1 MKHVRI
7 IEKGEEKL
15 SRIHSNTKD
24 NANARQKLLSRIWK
38 CRDYYLMLLPAVVY
52 VILFHYAPMYGLQIA
67 FKNYKVSLGVAG
79 SPWVGFRNFTD
90 FFGSYYFVTLL
101 KNTLVLS
108 LYSLVVGFPVPIIVA
123 LVLNEMRGKFK
134 KVVQTVLY
142 APHFISLVV
151 LVSILN
157 SMLSPSQGV
166 VNTILEMLGMERN
179 YFMAN
184 PAYFP
189 HLYVWS
195 GVWQGMG
202 WGAIIYL
209 AALSSVDPALHEA
222 ADIDGATRM
231 QKIIHINLPTIM
243 PTIIIMLILRM
254 GQIISVGYEKVYLM
268 QNSMNI
274 ETAEVIS
281 TYVYKR
287 GIINSNYSFSAAVG
301 LFNNVVNVIMVLLA
315 NWISR
320 RVSDTSLF

>member
-1 MKHVRI
+1 MKSRTG
-7 IEKGEEKL
+7 KKL
-15 SRIHSNTKD
+15 TT
-24 NANARQKLLSRIWK
+24 RIWK
-38 CRDYYLMLLPAVVY
+38 SREYYLMLLPATIY
-52 VILFHYAPMYGLQIA
+52 VILFCYAPMYGLQIA
-67 FKNYKVSLGVAG
+67 FKNYKVSLGVTG
-79 SPWVGFRNFTD
+79 SPWIGFRNFTD
-90 FFGSYYFVTLL
+90 FFQSYYFGTLL
-101 KNTLVLS
+101 KNTLILS
-108 LYSLVVGFPVPIIVA
+108 LYTLIVGFPIPIVIA
-123 LVLNEMRGKFK
+123 LILNEMKGKFK

-151 LVSILN
+151 LVSILT
-157 SMLSPSQGV
+157 SILSPSQGV
-166 VNTILEMLGMERN
+166 VNTIIEMLGGERN

-184 PAYFP
+184 PAYFR

-209 AALSSVDPALHEA
+209 AALSGVDPELHEA

-231 QKIIHINLPTIM
+231 QKIVHINIPTIM

-287 GIINSNYSFSAAVG
+287 GIVNSNYSFSAAVG

-315 NWISR
+315 NWISKK
-320 RVSDTSLF
+320 VSKTSLF

>member
-1 MKHVRI
+1 MVALGHKARRPMQNFERSGSMK
-7 IEKGEEKL
+7 
-15 SRIHSNTKD
+15 
-24 NANARQKLLSRIWK
+24 QKQTATRIWK
-38 CRDYYLMLLPAVVY
+38 HREYYLMLLPAVIY
-52 VILFHYAPMYGLQIA
+52 VMLFCYAPMYGLQIA
-67 FKNYKVSLGVAG
+67 FKNYKVSLGVSG
-79 SPWVGFRNFTD
+79 SPWIGFRNFTD
-90 FFGSYYFVTLL
+90 FFQSYYFVTLL

-108 LYSLVVGFPVPIIVA
+108 LYSLIVGFPIPIIIA
-123 LVLNEMRGKFK
+123 LILNEMKGRFK
-134 KVVQTVLY
+134 KVTQTVLY

-166 VNTILEMLGMERN
+166 VNTIIEMLGGERT
-179 YFMAN
+179 YFMAD
-184 PAYFP
+184 PKYFR

-209 AALSSVDPALHEA
+209 AALSGVDPVLHEA
-222 ADIDGATRM
+222 ADMDGATRL
-231 QKIIHINLPTIM
+231 QKIIHINIPTIL

-268 QNSMNI
+268 QNSMNV

-287 GIINSNYSFSAAVG
+287 GILNSNYSFSAAVG
-301 LFNNVVNVIMVLLA
+301 LFNNVVNVILVLLA
-315 NWISR
+315 NWISKKI
-320 RVSDTSLF
+320 SKTSLF

>member
-1 MKHVRI
+1 MKGNTLSV
-7 IEKGEEKL
+7 KPKSGKKL
-15 SRIHSNTKD
+15 TT
-24 NANARQKLLSRIWK
+24 RIWK
-38 CRDYYLMLLPAVVY
+38 HREYYLMLLPAVVY
-52 VILFHYAPMYGLQIA
+52 VILFNYAPMYGLQIA
-67 FKNYKVSLGVAG
+67 FKNYKVSLGVSG

-90 FFGSYYFVTLL
+90 FFQSYYFVTLL
-101 KNTLVLS
+101 KNTLILS
-108 LYSLVVGFPVPIIVA
+108 VYSLAVGFPIPIIVA
-123 LVLNEMRGKFK
+123 LILNEMKGNFK
-134 KVVQTVLY
+134 KVTQTVLY

-166 VNTILEMLGMERN
+166 VNTILEALGGTRT
-179 YFMAN
+179 YFMAD
-184 PAYFP
+184 PGYFR

-209 AALSSVDPALHEA
+209 AALSGVDPALHEA

-231 QKIIHINLPTIM
+231 QKILHINIPTIL

-268 QNSMNI
+268 QNSMNV

-287 GIINSNYSFSAAVG
+287 GILNSNYSFSAAVG
-301 LFNNVVNVIMVLLA
+301 LFNNVVNVILVLLA
-315 NWISR
+315 NWISKK
-320 RVSDTSLF
+320 VSKTSLF

>member
-1 MKHVRI
+1 MK
-7 IEKGEEKL
+7 
-15 SRIHSNTKD
+15 
-24 NANARQKLLSRIWK
+24 QKQTATRIWK
-38 CRDYYLMLLPAVVY
+38 HREYYLMLLPAVIY
-52 VILFHYAPMYGLQIA
+52 VMLFCYAPMYGLQIA
-67 FKNYKVSLGVAG
+67 FKNYKVSLGVSG
-79 SPWVGFRNFTD
+79 SPWIGFRNFTD
-90 FFGSYYFVTLL
+90 FFQSYYFVTLL

-108 LYSLVVGFPVPIIVA
+108 LYSLIVGFPIPIIIA
-123 LVLNEMRGKFK
+123 LILNEMKGRFK
-134 KVVQTVLY
+134 KVTQTVLY

-166 VNTILEMLGMERN
+166 VNTIIEMLGGERT
-179 YFMAN
+179 YFMAD
-184 PAYFP
+184 PKYFR

-209 AALSSVDPALHEA
+209 AALSGVDPVLHEA
-222 ADIDGATRM
+222 ADMDGATRL
-231 QKIIHINLPTIM
+231 QKIIHINIPTIL

-268 QNSMNI
+268 QNSMNV

-287 GIINSNYSFSAAVG
+287 GILNSNYSFSAAVG
-301 LFNNVVNVIMVLLA
+301 LFNNVVNVILVLLA
-315 NWISR
+315 NWISKKI
-320 RVSDTSLF
+320 SKTSLF

>member
-1 MKHVRI
+1 MK
-7 IEKGEEKL
+7 
-15 SRIHSNTKD
+15 
-24 NANARQKLLSRIWK
+24 QKQTATRIWK
-38 CRDYYLMLLPAVVY
+38 HREYYLMLLPAVIY
-52 VILFHYAPMYGLQIA
+52 VMLFCYAPMYGLQIA
-67 FKNYKVSLGVAG
+67 FKNYKVSLGVSG
-79 SPWVGFRNFTD
+79 SPWIGLRNFTD
-90 FFGSYYFVTLL
+90 FFQSYYFVTLL

-108 LYSLVVGFPVPIIVA
+108 LYSLIVGFPIPIIIA
-123 LVLNEMRGKFK
+123 LILNEMKGRFK
-134 KVVQTVLY
+134 KVTQTVLY

-166 VNTILEMLGMERN
+166 VNTIIEILGGERT
-179 YFMAN
+179 YFMAD
-184 PAYFP
+184 PKYFR

-209 AALSSVDPALHEA
+209 AALSGVNPVLHEA
-222 ADIDGATRM
+222 ADMDGATRL
-231 QKIIHINLPTIM
+231 QKIIHINIPTIL

-268 QNSMNI
+268 QNSMNV

-287 GIINSNYSFSAAVG
+287 GILNSNYSFSAAVG
-301 LFNNVVNVIMVLLA
+301 LFNNVVNVILVLLA
-315 NWISR
+315 NWISKKI
-320 RVSDTSLF
+320 SKTSLF

>member
-1 MKHVRI
+1 MKGNH
-7 IEKGEEKL
+7 L
-15 SRIHSNTKD
+15 S
-24 NANARQKLLSRIWK
+24 APQGARKQTATRIWK
-38 CRDYYLMLLPAVVY
+38 HREYYLMLLPAVLY
-52 VILFHYAPMYGLQIA
+52 VALFCYAPMYGLQIA
-67 FKNYKVSLGVAG
+67 FKNYKVSLGVSG
-79 SPWVGFRNFTD
+79 SPWIGFRNFTD
-90 FFGSYYFVTLL
+90 FFQSYYFVTLL

-108 LYSLVVGFPVPIIVA
+108 LYALIVGFPIPIIIA
-123 LVLNEMRGKFK
+123 LIINEMKGRFK
-134 KVVQTVLY
+134 KVTQTVLY

-166 VNTILEMLGMERN
+166 VNTILEMLGRERI
-179 YFMAN
+179 YFMAD
-184 PAYFP
+184 PQYFR

-209 AALSSVDPALHEA
+209 AALSGVDPVLHEA
-222 ADIDGATRM
+222 ADIDGATRL
-231 QKIIHINLPTIM
+231 QKILHINIPTIL

-268 QNSMNI
+268 QNSMNV

-287 GIINSNYSFSAAVG
+287 GILNSNYSFSAAVG
-301 LFNNVVNVIMVLLA
+301 LFNNVVNVILVLFA
-315 NWISR
+315 NWISKK
-320 RVSDTSLF
+320 VSKTSLF

>member
-1 MKHVRI
+1 MKN
-7 IEKGEEKL
+7 KPGGSPK
-15 SRIHSNTKD
+15 K
-24 NANARQKLLSRIWK
+24 ARQSLGARVWK
-38 CRDYYLMLLPAVVY
+38 NRDYYIMLLPAVVY
-52 VILFHYAPMYGLQIA
+52 VIMFCYIPMYGLQIA

-90 FFGSYYFVTLL
+90 FFQSYYFGTLL
-101 KNTLVLS
+101 KNTLILS
-108 LYSLVVGFPVPIIVA
+108 FYALIVGFPIPIIVA
-123 LVLNEMRGKFK
+123 LVLNEMKGRFK
-134 KVVQTVLY
+134 KVTQTVLY
-142 APHFISLVV
+142 APHFISMVV

-157 SMLSPSQGV
+157 AMLSPSSGV

-184 PAYFP
+184 PDYFR

-209 AALSSVDPALHEA
+209 AALSGVDPTLHEA
-222 ADIDGATRM
+222 ADIDGATRL
-231 QKIIHINLPTIM
+231 QKILHINIPTILPTIV
-243 PTIIIMLILRM
+243 IMLILRM

-287 GIINSNYSFSAAVG
+287 GILNSNYSFLAAVD
-301 LFNNVVNVIMVLLA
+301 LFNNVVNVVMVLVA
-315 NWISR
+315 NWISKK
-320 RVSDTSLF
+320 VSKTSLF

>member
-1 MKHVRI
+1 MKKK
-7 IEKGEEKL
+7 EKLRKQENRVKL
-15 SRIHSNTKD
+15 SR
-24 NANARQKLLSRIWK
+24 RIWK
-38 CRDYYLMLLPAVVY
+38 SRDYYLMLLPAVVY
-52 VILFHYAPMYGLQIA
+52 VILFCYAPMYGLQIA
-67 FKNYKVSLGVAG
+67 FKNYKVSLGVSG

-90 FFGSYYFVTLL
+90 FFQSYYFVTLL
-101 KNTLVLS
+101 KNTLMLS
-108 LYSLVVGFPVPIIVA
+108 IYSLIVGFPVPIIIA
-123 LVLNEMRGKFK
+123 LIINEMKGKFK
-134 KVVQTVLY
+134 KVTQTVLY
-142 APHFISLVV
+142 APHFISMVV

-209 AALSSVDPALHEA
+209 AALSGVDPSLHEA

-231 QKIIHINLPTIM
+231 QKILHINVPTIM

-287 GIINSNYSFSAAVG
+287 GILNSNYSFSAAVG

-315 NWISR
+315 NWISKKI
-320 RVSDTSLF
+320 SKTSLF